1 LELIIN
7 IVNSGHV
14 AYEIVVEFEKPVL
27 LNSSKK
33 NRENKWFLD
42 TIYLLI
48 YIFIGKL
55 NKLIRQ
61 SAKEINAGNISSN

>member
-1 LELIIN
+1 MELIIN